1 MRVYSRIFKGAA
13 ELDHQIEKF
22 RQLHK
27 AYQAANIAAVKACLE
42 SGPTLERRCEEDT
55 L

>member
-1 MRVYSRIFKGAA
+1 MRLYSRFFRGVD

-27 AYQAANIAAVKACLE
+27 AYEAANSAAVKACLE
-42 SGPTLERRCEEDT
+42 SGRTLVCRCEESP